1 MSSTVYYGK
10 GSQTGYRFKDFAVDS
25 PKKIETF
32 VEGRAT
38 NQEMS
43 DSLILNHK
51 LCSPLHSSKAVGDDR
66 WFQRYKQYHQQFYE
80 HQ

>member
-38 NQEMS
+38 NQETS

-51 LCSPLHSSKAVGDDR
+51 LCNPLHSSKAVGNDR
-66 WFQRYKQYHQQFYE
+66 WFQWYKQYHQQFYGN
-80 HQ
+80 Q